1 MSYERL
7 NLQDFTDIWTAAHV
21 THVEDGIVNN
31 ETKLNTVT
39 SNLNSTKSQVSTN
52 TNKINDHT
60 NQINTLSSEM
70 EDLFESEM
78 MNSIAPLWHTLLS
91 NGGEKIYP
99 PTVSFDGNAIGKTYL
114 PLDGDGANSIGYV
127 RIGDATS
134 SLFGVM
140 TCGGLYHMLV
150 QLSPVLGNNIFGSL
164 NMDINK
170 MTGLQL
176 LFASVVEG
184 EESYEYGNE
193 SVMIYNSAYQ
203 QILAEAS
210 DGESDLSALP
220 TAFSIDRSFEF
231 NGVVYPSGFYSI
243 HLFMKDF
250 LLPTDLYLPFL
261 YVDKFWA
268 LDSMLFRH
276 QANMSL
282 DYSKASNAFECFGES
297 IFWNGI
303 DKLNTDI
310 ITPLDH
316 PFSAIKCISYNP
328 QQFLLACLSATRITI
343 NDNTASLQEL
353 TSTNE
358 EGSCYY
364 ILSAIGTSIAI
375 LPSVLHDGDLAI
387 APGVYSLRG
396 AAPLEFQFHGVDTQ
410 ELFNKHEINPQYL
423 PEVPEFDLTEMGMS
437 NVPLNGTFV
446 SLAMNTTKLK
456 FYSRKGPVRI
466 TIPTEIGE
474 VSCLATFSDI
484 GSTYQSVVTGYYDA
498 TKFDTVIT
506 FTNNNVQVGI
516 IPVSQLA

>member
-52 TNKINDHT
+52 TNKINENT
-60 NQINTLSSEM
+60 NQINTLNSGM
-70 EDLFESEM
+70 EDLFESEII
-78 MNSIAPLWHTLLS
+78 NSIIPLWHTLLS

-99 PTVSFDGNAIGKTYL
+99 PMISFDGNAIGKTYL

-150 QLSPVLGNNIFGSL
+150 QLSPMLRNDSEIF
-164 NMDINK
+164 NMDISK

-176 LFASVVEG
+176 LYAAVISG
-184 EESYEYGNE
+184 EESNEYGNE
-193 SVMIYNSAYQ
+193 PVIVYNSTY
-203 QILAEAS
+203 LRTLDELS
-210 DGESDLSALP
+210 GGGESGLSDFP

-231 NGVVYPSGFYSI
+231 NGMIYPSGFYSI
-243 HLFMKDF
+243 YLFTKDF
-250 LLPTDLYLPFL
+250 QIDNIYLPFL

-268 LDSMLFRH
+268 LDSMLGRH
-276 QANMSL
+276 QANMPL

-310 ITPLDH
+310 IIPADH
-316 PFSAIKCISYNP
+316 EISAFKCISYNP
-328 QQFLLACLSATRITI
+328 QQFLTACLSATAITC
-343 NDNTASLQEL
+343 NGSTASLQEL
-353 TSTNE
+353 TATDE
-358 EGSCYY
+358 EGSCFY
-364 ILSAIGTSIAI
+364 ILNAIGTSIAI
-375 LPSVLHDGDLAI
+375 LPTVLHEGDLGI
-387 APGVYSLRG
+387 APGVYVLGG
-396 AAPLEFQFHGVDTQ
+396 AAPLELQFHGVDTQ
-410 ELFNKHEINPQYL
+410 ELFNKNEINPQYL
-423 PEVPEFDLTEMGMS
+423 PEVPEFNLTEMGMS
-437 NVPLNGTFV
+437 NVSLNGNFV
-446 SLAMNTTKLK
+446 TLETNTTKLK
-456 FYSRKGPVRI
+456 FYSRKGPVKI

-474 VSCLATFSDI
+474 VSCLATFNTI
-484 GSTYQSVVTGYYDA
+484 GSTYQSVVTGYYNA

-506 FTNNNVQVGI
+506 FTDDDIMVGI
-516 IPVSQLA
+516 FPISQFA

>member
-52 TNKINDHT
+52 TNKINDHA
-60 NQINTLSSEM
+60 NQINTLNLGM

-78 MNSIAPLWHTLLS
+78 INSITPLWHTLLS

-99 PTVSFDGNAIGKTYL
+99 PTISFDGNAIGKTYL
-114 PLDGDGANSIGYV
+114 PLDGDGESSIGYV
-127 RIGDATS
+127 RIGDATIS
-134 SLFGVM
+134 SLGVM

-150 QLSPVLGNNIFGSL
+150 QLGPILGTNFNL
-164 NMDINK
+164 NLDINN

-176 LFASVVEG
+176 LFASVVQG

-193 SVMIYNSAYQ
+193 PVMIYNSAYQ
-203 QILAEAS
+203 QLLAEAS
-210 DGESDLSALP
+210 NGELGLSAFP

-231 NGVVYPSGFYSI
+231 NGMIYPSGFYSI
-243 HLFMKDF
+243 YLFMKNFIAPIDM
-250 LLPTDLYLPFL
+250 YLPFL
-261 YVDKFWA
+261 YVDKFWT

-276 QANMSL
+276 QANMPL
-282 DYSKASNAFECFGES
+282 DYSKASNAFECFEDS

-310 ITPLDH
+310 IIPADH
-316 PFSAIKCISYNP
+316 EFSGFKCISYNP
-328 QQFLLACLSATRITI
+328 QQFLSACLSATAITWNGNTVSLEEMTLFETTYYVLANSITI
-343 NDNTASLQEL
+343 LPTILCG
-353 TSTNE
+353 
-358 EGSCYY
+358 EG
-364 ILSAIGTSIAI
+364 LA
-375 LPSVLHDGDLAI
+375 LP
-387 APGVYSLRG
+387 PGVYVLSEMPPFKL
-396 AAPLEFQFHGVDTQ
+396 QFHGVDTQ
-410 ELFNKHEINPQYL
+410 KLFNKHEINPQYL
-423 PEVPEFDLTEMGMS
+423 PEVPEFNLAEMGMS
-437 NVPLNGTFV
+437 NVSLNGSFV
-446 SLAMNTTKLK
+446 TLETNTTKLK

-474 VSCLATFSDI
+474 VSCLATFNDM
-484 GSTYQSVVTGYYDA
+484 GSTHQSVVTGYYDA
-498 TKFDTVIT
+498 IKFDTVIV